1 MNMLTLYLMQST
13 FDTNCQKSVLKG
25 EHRTRTRRWM
35 SNMLKIFK
43 SCSDL
48 DIEPRSLEIEIAWD
62 VIILNIFVKL
72 Y

>member
-1 MNMLTLYLMQST
+1 
-13 FDTNCQKSVLKG
+13 
-25 EHRTRTRRWM
+25 M

-43 SCSDL
+43 SYSDL
-48 DIEPRSLEIEIAWD
+48 DIEPRTLEIEIAWD